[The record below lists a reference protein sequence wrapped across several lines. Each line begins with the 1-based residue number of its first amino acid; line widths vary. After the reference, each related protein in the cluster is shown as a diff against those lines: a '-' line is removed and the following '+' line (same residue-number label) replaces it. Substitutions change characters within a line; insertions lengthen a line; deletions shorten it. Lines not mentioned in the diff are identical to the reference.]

1 MVRPGAV
8 CTAQCND
15 VWFLYVEVGHTLE
28 LPTNE
33 FWSYLN
39 ILRLAT
45 VGFVYAAVQ
54 ASGQQGH
61 KVHAASV
68 C

>member
-1 MVRPGAV
+1 MVRPVAV
-8 CTAQCND
+8 YTAKCND
-15 VWFLYVEVGHTLE
+15 VWFLYVEVGHTLA

-61 KVHAASV
+61 KVHAESS
-68 C
+68 

>member
-1 MVRPGAV
+1 MVRPV
-8 CTAQCND
+8 TAYTAECID

-39 ILRLAT
+39 ILRLAN
-45 VGFVYAAVQ
+45 VGFVYTAVQ

-61 KVHAASV
+61 KAHA
-68 C
+68 

>member
-1 MVRPGAV
+1 MVRLLAV
-8 CTAQCND
+8 YTVECND

-45 VGFVYAAVQ
+45 AGFVYAAVL

-61 KVHAASV
+61 KTHAEFR

>member
-1 MVRPGAV
+1 MVRLDAV
-8 CTAQCND
+8 CTAESND
-15 VWFLYVEVGHTLE
+15 VWLLYVEVGHTLE

-54 ASGQQGH
+54 APGQQGH
-61 KVHAASV
+61 KVHAEST